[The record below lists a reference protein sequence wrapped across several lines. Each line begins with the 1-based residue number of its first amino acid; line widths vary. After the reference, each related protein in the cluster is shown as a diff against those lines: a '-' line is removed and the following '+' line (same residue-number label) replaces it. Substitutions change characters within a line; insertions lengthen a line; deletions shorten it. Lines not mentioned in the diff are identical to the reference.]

1 MNLLEELK
9 AVTEAL
15 LDREE
20 IEYAL
25 CGGLAMAVYDLLRTP
40 QERWR

>member
-1 MNLLEELK
+1 MNLLDELK
-9 AVTEAL
+9 AVTES

-25 CGGLAMAVYDLLRTP
+25 CGGLAMAVYDFLRTP